1 MEIQRV
7 TAKKVIYCKDPARK
21 SSWEVTMN
29 PPIDQE
35 QFEIIDRIVRSL
47 RNIPDNYLKVSLA
60 VPIQKMTYFQVCR
73 DDGNVWRVELHFEQP
88 DRFSYRRNEKIYM
101 RKHPWTQKK
110 LYAHSVD
117 EVNSLFQEIF
127 CENRVPDLTRWR
139 NCTKEIYLERFRRK
153 KNGCD
158 P

>member
-1 MEIQRV
+1 
-7 TAKKVIYCKDPARK
+7 
-21 SSWEVTMN
+21 
-29 PPIDQE
+29 
-35 QFEIIDRIVRSL
+35 
-47 RNIPDNYLKVSLA
+47 
-60 VPIQKMTYFQVCR
+60 
-73 DDGNVWRVELHFEQP
+73 
-88 DRFSYRRNEKIYM
+88 M

-117 EVNSLFQEIF
+117 EVNSLFQEIL